1 MTARDNRNGKVFAM
15 RNRLLTTV
23 ALAAALALSS
33 PAFAQ
38 VYYGPSS
45 QGKRTKE
52 AEAAAA
58 AAPKPTYDPHDISGV
73 WWGRGNSFFMGK
85 PVGRYDAPTILP
97 PPLTAWGEE
106 QFKAHKPSSGPHAVE
121 PALGN
126 DPLGHCDPLG
136 YPRNLWANDRPFEM
150 IQTPGKIVQLFEWGH
165 TSREI
170 WTDGRKLPED
180 PDPRWYGWAVGH
192 WEGDTLVVDSTGYDE
207 RTWLDNLGY
216 PHSEGMHLQER
227 FHHPDAMTL
236 EITMTLDDPKAY
248 TKPWAGG
255 KEMYHLQLP
264 KGLTVLEEAY
274 CVPSEEESFNQG
286 VRDPAGK
293 GISSK

>member
-1 MTARDNRNGKVFAM
+1 MGPWQQ
-15 RNRLLTTV
+15 LLHGQS
-23 ALAAALALSS
+23 L
-33 PAFAQ
+33 
-38 VYYGPSS
+38 
-45 QGKRTKE
+45 
-52 AEAAAA
+52 
-58 AAPKPTYDPHDISGV
+58 
-73 WWGRGNSFFMGK
+73 
-85 PVGRYDAPTILP
+85 VGRYDAPTIFP

-264 KGLTVLEEAY
+264 KGPTVLEEAY
-274 CVPSEEESFNQG
+274 CEPSEEESFNEG

>member
-1 MTARDNRNGKVFAM
+1 MVICLARRV
-15 RNRLLTTV
+15 V
-23 ALAAALALSS
+23 SS

-58 AAPKPTYDPHDISGV
+58 AAPKPAYDPHDISGV

-97 PPLTAWGEE
+97 PPMTAWGEE

-136 YPRNLWANDRPFEM
+136 YPRNLWANDRPFEI
-150 IQTPGKIVQLFEWGH
+150 IQTARQNRADIRMGPYI
-165 TSREI
+165 
-170 WTDGRKLPED
+170 
-180 PDPRWYGWAVGH
+180 PRNLDGWAQASRRPRSA
-192 WEGDTLVVDSTGYDE
+192 LV
-207 RTWLDNLGY
+207 WLGGRPLGGR
-216 PHSEGMHLQER
+216 HARGR
-227 FHHPDAMTL
+227 
-236 EITMTLDDPKAY
+236 LD
-248 TKPWAGG
+248 
-255 KEMYHLQLP
+255 
-264 KGLTVLEEAY
+264 GL
-274 CVPSEEESFNQG
+274 
-286 VRDPAGK
+286 
-293 GISSK
+293 

>member
-1 MTARDNRNGKVFAM
+1 
-15 RNRLLTTV
+15 
-23 ALAAALALSS
+23 
-33 PAFAQ
+33 
-38 VYYGPSS
+38 
-45 QGKRTKE
+45 
-52 AEAAAA
+52 
-58 AAPKPTYDPHDISGV
+58 
-73 WWGRGNSFFMGK
+73 
-85 PVGRYDAPTILP
+85 
-97 PPLTAWGEE
+97 
-106 QFKAHKPSSGPHAVE
+106 
-121 PALGN
+121 LGN